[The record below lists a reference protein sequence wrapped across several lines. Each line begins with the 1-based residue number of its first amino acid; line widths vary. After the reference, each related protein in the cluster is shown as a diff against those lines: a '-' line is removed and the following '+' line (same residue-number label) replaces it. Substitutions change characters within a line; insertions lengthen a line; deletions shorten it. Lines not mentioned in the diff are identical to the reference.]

1 MNIAEKYGIDLSREH
16 KCQCPRCARN
26 GKDRSKNNLHVY
38 GEDQGAHCFACGFTV
53 PSLTHMEEMGWTIE
67 EEEDYDEVMTQ
78 EKITPEE
85 VEKIK
90 SYTGMSGKGIRGIT
104 DETYKAYG
112 VRHKMS
118 EESGEPVAQY
128 YPITEGYE
136 GTGFKVRTLPKTFSV
151 IGKMGTDSDL
161 FGQWKFKNASGRY
174 VVITS
179 GEVDA
184 LSAYQMLEN
193 YRKSRS
199 SDFEP
204 IPVVSG
210 VVGEKSSTKQ
220 IQKQYEWLN
229 RFDKIVY
236 FRDMDDAGEEAVHK
250 IAKVVPKNKL
260 YVASLP
266 LKDVNEMLAKGK
278 EKQFVSAFYDA
289 KLYVPVGITAS
300 NDLIGKMK
308 EYLSTPRISL
318 PPFMHKLQAKLRGGI
333 PVGCIATILAASG
346 QGKSTFVDAMTLHWI
361 MNTDRLVGVVS
372 LEASEGEYGVNLLSS
387 FTEFKMNLLESV
399 EDRLKYIE
407 SEQAEENMQK
417 LFSREDGS
425 PRFFLVDADID
436 TLVAKI
442 EYLIISAECKIIVID
457 PIQDVFDGLG
467 DDEQAKFMLWQKGW
481 AKKGINFVNIS
492 HSRKSGQGQKANS
505 KGAELSEEDMHG
517 HSSIFK
523 SSAINLILMRN
534 KDAEDPFERN
544 TTICKM
550 SKARGVGETGVVGEY
565 YYENEAHKLWDKDD
579 YLQTHS
585 KGF

>member
-1 MNIAEKYGIDLSREH
+1 MNLAEKYGIDLSKEH
-16 KCQCPRCARN
+16 KTQCPRCARN

-38 GEDQGAHCFACGFTV
+38 GEDAGAHCFACGFTI
-53 PSLTHMEEMGWTIE
+53 PSLEHMEQMGWAIE
-67 EEEDYDEVMTQ
+67 GEEDFEEVMTQ
-78 EKITPEE
+78 EKITQEE
-85 VEKIK
+85 IDKIK
-90 SYTGMSGKGIRGIT
+90 SYTGLSGKGTRGIT
-104 DETYKAYG
+104 DETYKAYQ

-118 EESGEPVAQY
+118 EETGEPVAQY

-136 GTGFKVRTLPKTFSV
+136 GTGFKVRTLPKSFSV

-161 FGQWKFKNASGRY
+161 FGQWKFKNAAGKY

-179 GEVDA
+179 GEIDA

-193 YRKSRS
+193 YRKNRN

-236 FRDMDDAGEEAVHK
+236 FRDMDDAGEESVHK
-250 IAKVVPKNKL
+250 IAKVVPKNKF

-266 LKDVNEMLAKGK
+266 LKDVNEMLEKGK
-278 EKQFVSAFYDA
+278 EKQFISAFYDA
-289 KLYVPVGITAS
+289 KLYVPSGITAS

-333 PVGCIATILAASG
+333 PVGCITTILAASG

-387 FTEFKMNLLESV
+387 FSEFKMNLLESV
-399 EDRLKYIE
+399 EDRLTYIA
-407 SEQAEENMQK
+407 SEQAEENMKK

-436 TLVAKI
+436 TLVSKI

-467 DDEQAKFMLWQKGW
+467 DEEQAKFMLWQKGW

-505 KGAELSEEDMHG
+505 KGAELAEEDMHG

-534 KDAEDPFERN
+534 KDAEDPFVRN

-579 YLQTHS
+579 YLAAHPLE
-585 KGF
+585 F